1 MSNAFE
7 DYLLEKG
14 IAHELTMRL
23 TPQQNGQAERKNRTL
38 MEMDRCML
46 KSKRLPHK
54 FWLEGLM
61 WANHVLNCAPTKVL
75 KIIMPFEAWH
85 GKNPSVD
92 YFCVFGCVSYAHVPK
107 EFHHKLDDKAVKHIF
122 VGYSTKSRG
131 VTSYW
136 VSFCRYTL
144 G

>member
-1 MSNAFE
+1 
-7 DYLLEKG
+7 
-14 IAHELTMRL
+14 
-23 TPQQNGQAERKNRTL
+23 
-38 MEMDRCML
+38 ML

-107 EFHHKLDDKAVKHIF
+107 EFCHKLDDKAVKCIF
-122 VGYSTKSRG
+122 VGYSAESKGYRLYNPTTRKIFVSRDVIFSENSAHVNAEFNMPPTPHSLDVFEG
-131 VTSYW
+131 LLPIAIDS
-136 VSFCRYTL
+136 
-144 G
+144 